1 MKGAGLVLNTISD
14 GAIPYWLGAAMAYG
28 VVLLYVFFSGVMG
41 VGWTNTFQ
49 GIFMLSIAWF
59 LGLYLPKELHG
70 GIGPMFEAIQQ
81 EGLGNMLQAPGLQS
95 DGSSW
100 SWAGFSSAVMIS
112 AIGFSMWPH
121 FFMKTFAAK
130 DDRTMKLTV
139 VLYPTFQLF
148 LLPILFIGFSAIL
161 SFPGIEP
168 ADTILPYVLRN
179 MDLPVVLVGL
189 VCAGTLAA
197 SMSSGD
203 AILHAAGAV
212 FVRDGLRKFPQLR
225 TAMDQKNIE
234 RKVIQL
240 SILLISI
247 LAYYFAVISSTDIV
261 SLLLGAYGGV
271 AQLFPLVFAM
281 FYWPSATRLG
291 ALTALISGIFVTL
304 VFLFWP
310 ELKPWD
316 IHEGIYGLMVNL
328 FSLITVSFLTQ
339 KTDSSIVEKF
349 THA

>member
-1 MKGAGLVLNTISD
+1 M
-14 GAIPYWLGAAMAYG
+14 
-28 VVLLYVFFSGVMG
+28 
-41 VGWTNTFQ
+41 
-49 GIFMLSIAWF
+49 
-59 LGLYLPKELHG
+59 
-70 GIGPMFEAIQQ
+70 
-81 EGLGNMLQAPGLQS
+81 
-95 DGSSW
+95 
-100 SWAGFSSAVMIS
+100 
-112 AIGFSMWPH
+112 
-121 FFMKTFAAK
+121 
-130 DDRTMKLTV
+130 
-139 VLYPTFQLF
+139 
-148 LLPILFIGFSAIL
+148 
-161 SFPGIEP
+161 
-168 ADTILPYVLRN
+168 PYVLRN

-225 TAMDQKNIE
+225 TAMDQKNVE